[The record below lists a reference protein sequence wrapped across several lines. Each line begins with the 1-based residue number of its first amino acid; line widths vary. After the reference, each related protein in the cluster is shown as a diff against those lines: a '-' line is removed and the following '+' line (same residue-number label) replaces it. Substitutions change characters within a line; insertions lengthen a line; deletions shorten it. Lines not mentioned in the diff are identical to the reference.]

1 MSMNKV
7 MTALAVTTALGV
19 STVLGANPFTDITPQ
34 DWSYQAV
41 AQLAKQGVVNGY
53 PDGTF
58 QGDHNITRFE
68 MAQMVAKALQQQE
81 RMNGEQQEVLNKL

>member
-19 STVLGANPFTDITPQ
+19 STVLGANSFTDITPQ

-53 PDGTF
+53 PDGPF
-58 QGDHNITRFE
+58 
-68 MAQMVAKALQQQE
+68 
-81 RMNGEQQEVLNKL
+81 